1 MSGINFLAQRNPAA
15 GAHRRFYLL
24 LAATVA
30 AGLAVVL
37 FLSWHIAGQ
46 ATRQQQLL
54 DLLRA
59 EHGRLDT
66 AIEAGKSQDEKSAAL
81 ENQRRHLE
89 ALQQQRN
96 EATRLLAELARRMP
110 PQVFLTTLVQ
120 QGRSFTLNGSAPSH
134 RHVMQLL
141 EALRDADGAFT
152 HIELQ
157 EARSAVNTKPASTDP
172 GRLHDFVITAGHR
185 VVAAR

>member
-1 MSGINFLAQRNPAA
+1 MNGINFLAQRNLAA

-24 LAATVA
+24 LLATVA
-30 AGLAVVL
+30 AGLAIVL
-37 FLSWHIAGQ
+37 ALSWLIGEQ
-46 ATRQQQLL
+46 AARQRQLL
-54 DLLRA
+54 DLLRI
-59 EHGRLDT
+59 EHGRLDN
-66 AIEAGKSQDEKSAAL
+66 AINAGKAQDEKIAAL
-81 ENQRRHLE
+81 ENKRRHLE

-96 EATRLLAELARRMP
+96 DAPQLLGELARRMP

-120 QGRSFTLNGSAPSH
+120 QGSNVTLSGSAPSH

-152 HIELQ
+152 KIELQ
-157 EARSAVNTKPASTDP
+157 EARSATDA

-185 VVAAR
+185 AAAAR